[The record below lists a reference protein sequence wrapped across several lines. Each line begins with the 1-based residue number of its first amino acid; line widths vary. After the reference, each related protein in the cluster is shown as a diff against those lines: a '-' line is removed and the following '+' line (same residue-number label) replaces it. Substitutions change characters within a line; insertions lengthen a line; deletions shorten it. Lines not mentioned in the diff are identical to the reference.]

1 MEKQYKLKYELLVA
15 GLYPFKEE
23 YSLNGYILKKKIID
37 ESKIENYINDSL
49 IFLSPL
55 IRFCSYNI
63 EKKSVYLTFE
73 KEEIINLDIEDNEPK
88 DKIAEKLYSLNILK
102 GPDDLEKYLTLNVNN
117 SIMFPIKVIRL
128 FDMNDNLI
136 TYSFNFS
143 KLNVPSLISHDIN
156 KTQEKIDRQNF
167 RLNSGFSYTSL
178 IELKNN
184 NSFFDRALS
193 LYYSSFSV
201 NDEKVGFILLISSLE
216 TLLNLSTYAKVESCK
231 ECSQKMYKISETV
244 AANVS
249 KILMD
254 KKLSIK
260 NLIKKYYTKRSNYL
274 HGSKV
279 EISNSDEQELQEYVR
294 KVLLMYWYIST
305 CKKTFNHKEIT
316 NEFQSKIYNTKF
328 EYCSFLTSLKNTSFK
343 EKQNEILSQ
352 FFNSLISQTIQNKQ

>member
-1 MEKQYKLKYELLVA
+1 MEKQYKLRYELLVA
-15 GLYPFKEE
+15 GLYPFKKE
-23 YSLNGYILKKKIID
+23 YSINGYILKKNIID
-37 ESKIENYINDSL
+37 EGKIDNYINDSL

-55 IRFCSYNI
+55 IGLCSYNI

-88 DKIAEKLYSLNILK
+88 GKIVEKLYSLNILK
-102 GPDDLEKYLTLNVNN
+102 GPNDLEKYLTLNVNN

-143 KLNVPSLISHDIN
+143 KLNVPSLISHN
-156 KTQEKIDRQNF
+156 TNAACEKINRQNF
-167 RLNSGFSYTSL
+167 RLNSGFSYASL

-184 NSFFDRALS
+184 NNFFDRALS

-216 TLLNLSTYAKVESCK
+216 TLLNLSTYAKVELCK
-231 ECSQKMYKISETV
+231 ECSQKKYEISETV
-244 AANVS
+244 ATNVS

-254 KKLSIK
+254 EDFSIK
-260 NLIKKYYTKRSNYL
+260 RLIKTYYTKRSYYL
-274 HGSKV
+274 HGSEV
-279 EISNSDEQELQEYVR
+279 EITSKDEQELQEYVR
-294 KVLLMYWYIST
+294 KVLLMYWHIST
-305 CKKTFNHKEIT
+305 CKTTFNHKEII

-328 EYCSFLTSLKNTSFK
+328 EYSSFLTSLKNASFK
-343 EKQNEILSQ
+343 EKQNEILYQ
-352 FFNSLISQTIQNKQ
+352 FFNSLIKLNN